1 MKRNLG
7 NASLNKKDKGPESFK
22 MFDLIISYKKF
33 KKKSIKV
40 IRLGECYISTYNAI
54 LYACFLFYSLND
66 FVTWRSV
73 KYKRPVTN

>member
-33 KKKSIKV
+33 KKKGIKV
-40 IRLGECYISTYNAI
+40 IRLGECYMSTYNAI
-54 LYACFLFYSLND
+54 LYACFLFSSLKN
-66 FVTWRSV
+66 FVTGKIV
-73 KYKRPVTN
+73 KYRRPVTN